1 VFIVANSRPG
11 ANTFLDYAKKV
22 RLEFVAL
29 GALSS
34 AASTA
39 LLQSLVQRSADAS
52 QQKFVR
58 WCLGVA
64 EGNPF
69 FLQELAH
76 QWIETGHRYEA
87 PPSVSKVLQERLSR
101 LTVEALQVLQ
111 VCSVLGE
118 WATIERVE
126 GVLMYRP
133 HQLLSAV
140 EELSNAAML
149 VAHPEGSESSD
160 RRLHPRHDFLA
171 SAAIGRL
178 SPLSLAFLH
187 QRSADVLDKE
197 IPRTGLPTTLLW
209 ACANHSHL

>member
-1 VFIVANSRPG
+1 FLEYAEKVRVDTITLGPLAPLPSAVLLKSIALRPG
-11 ANTFLDYAKKV
+11 D
-22 RLEFVAL
+22 EPEPGFV
-29 GALSS
+29 
-34 AASTA
+34 
-39 LLQSLVQRSADAS
+39 D
-52 QQKFVR
+52 
-58 WCLGVA
+58 WCLAVA

-69 FLQELAH
+69 FLLELAH

-140 EELSNAAML
+140 EELSNAA
-149 VAHPEGSESSD
+149 
-160 RRLHPRHDFLA
+160 
-171 SAAIGRL
+171 
-178 SPLSLAFLH
+178 
-187 QRSADVLDKE
+187 
-197 IPRTGLPTTLLW
+197 
-209 ACANHSHL
+209 